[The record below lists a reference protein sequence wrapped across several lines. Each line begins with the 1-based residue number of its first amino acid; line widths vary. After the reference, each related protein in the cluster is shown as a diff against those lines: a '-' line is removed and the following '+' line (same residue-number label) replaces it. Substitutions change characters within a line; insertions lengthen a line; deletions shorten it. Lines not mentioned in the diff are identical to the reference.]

1 MRIAVAGFQHETN
14 TFAPVKADYQ
24 AFAMAK
30 AFPPL
35 VRGAEMLTTIRGKK
49 LPAAGALD
57 VLEAAGAEIVPVLW
71 CMATP
76 SAHVTEDAF
85 ERIVGEIQSAIRGA
99 GPLDGVL
106 LELHGAMVA
115 EHVDD
120 GEGEVI
126 ARVRRIVGPRV
137 PISVPLDLHAN
148 VTPRMV
154 AEADYLDLY
163 RYYPHIDMAET
174 GARAAHVL
182 LDMIR
187 TGKRP
192 AKAFRQL
199 DFLIP
204 VNGGCTDF
212 GPARELYHRVMPA
225 LENEMGLTGLSFGV
239 GFPQAD
245 FHDVGPSVV
254 AYAADQATA
263 DQAADRLAAEV
274 AAREQAFLPEFYPAD
289 EAVARALA
297 MVPRATKPIVIADT
311 QDNPGGGGPGDTT
324 SLLRALI
331 AAGAKG
337 AVIGAILDPAAADQA
352 HAAGE
357 GAVASFSI
365 GGKLLPGD
373 SPVVTRAKVL
383 RARSDGW
390 IASGAMK
397 AGMPIDLGRTALLE
411 TEAGILVAV
420 ASKASQTLE
429 RGIFVHLGLVPEKL
443 PIIAVKSSVHF
454 RADFTPLA
462 EAIIVAKAPGP
473 VVIDHRDLTYRKVRP
488 GVRLM
493 PRASS
498 ARVETGSSA

>member
-1 MRIAVAGFQHETN
+1 MRIAIAGFQHETN

-24 AFAMAK
+24 AFAVAK

-35 VRGAEMLTTIRGKK
+35 VRGAAMLAAIRGKK
-49 LPAAGALD
+49 LPAAGAIE
-57 VLEAAGAEIVPVLW
+57 VLEAAGAEPVPILW

-76 SAHVTEDAF
+76 SAHVTEDAY
-85 ERIVGEIQSAIRGA
+85 ERIAGEIVAAIGSAGK
-99 GPLDGVL
+99 LDGVL

-115 EHVDD
+115 EHLDD
-120 GEGEVI
+120 GEGEMI
-126 ARVRRIVGPRV
+126 ARVRRIVGPHV

-148 VTPRMV
+148 VTARMV

-163 RYYPHIDMAET
+163 RHYPHIDMAET
-174 GARAAHVL
+174 GARAARAL

-187 TGKRP
+187 TGRRP

-204 VNGGCTDF
+204 INGGCTHFD
-212 GPARELYHRVMPA
+212 PARELYERIMPA
-225 LENEMGLTGLSFGV
+225 LEREAGLTGLSLAM

-245 FHDVGPSVV
+245 IHDVGPSVV
-254 AYAADQATA
+254 AYSGDQAVA
-263 DQAADRLAAEV
+263 DRAADRLAAEV
-274 AAREQAFLPEFYPAD
+274 IRREATFLPEFHPAE

-297 MVPRATKPIVIADT
+297 IVPTASKPVVIADT

-324 SLLRALI
+324 GLLRALI

-337 AVIGAILDPAAADQA
+337 AVIGAILDPAAADKA
-352 HAAGE
+352 HATGE
-357 GAVASFSI
+357 GASADFSI

-373 SPVVTRAKVL
+373 QPVEVRCRVL
-383 RARSDGW
+383 RTRSDGW

-411 TEAGILVAV
+411 TEAGVLVAL
-420 ASKASQTLE
+420 ASRPSQTLE
-429 RGIFVHLGLVPEKL
+429 RGIFAHLGLVPERL

-462 EAIIVAKAPGP
+462 AAIIVAKAPGP
-473 VVIDHRDLTYRKVRP
+473 VVIDHRDLAYRKVRP

-493 PRASS
+493 PRS
-498 ARVETGSSA
+498 G